1 MSVRNYFSGCE
12 GDQHFKQAKAAKAR
26 HILMSYMYLRK
37 QSGNLLK
44 SRLAQFPDTRFM
56 VDSGAHTLQ
65 VSMDKDPYKN
75 WTMKDFEDYLEAYVK
90 WLVDN
95 RKYYSCAVELD
106 IPSCLNLISGR
117 DEKNDYGYTIV
128 DQWREKM
135 FRPLAK
141 KGIEIIY
148 VWHGGGNGLENWE
161 KICADFSYVGLPGE
175 LSSNK
180 DFNKYISVA
189 RRYTTRIHGFAATK
203 QADFRDWPWFS
214 VDSITWKTCEI
225 YGTLIVWDE
234 NKQKLSVVSDKA
246 KRIFYKRAITALGFN
261 AKSIINDS
269 DYKEVTRFAARSMAA
284 MEEFYKKRYA
294 HRIFYYELR
303 LPPPHLIDK
312 WNSGKLRRTWEKFTP
327 SKNFQQHRE
336 GMTDTA
342 IRHALKGI
350 SAVQNWDVHTITTQG
365 PPRDFLNTYFPGFL
379 SPNLG
384 DHREFKAE
392 LSMLTAPA
400 SPPPMTRTRE
410 DLATTSLPRQ
420 REQESEEDQ
429 ILALL
434 SEPESLYTLADVQ

>member
-161 KICADFSYVGLPGE
+161 KICADFSYVGLPGNFPATRT
-175 LSSNK
+175 LTS
-180 DFNKYISVA
+180 ISV
-189 RRYTTRIHGFAATK
+189 
-203 QADFRDWPWFS
+203 
-214 VDSITWKTCEI
+214 
-225 YGTLIVWDE
+225 
-234 NKQKLSVVSDKA
+234 
-246 KRIFYKRAITALGFN
+246 
-261 AKSIINDS
+261 
-269 DYKEVTRFAARSMAA
+269 
-284 MEEFYKKRYA
+284 
-294 HRIFYYELR
+294 
-303 LPPPHLIDK
+303 
-312 WNSGKLRRTWEKFTP
+312 
-327 SKNFQQHRE
+327 
-336 GMTDTA
+336 
-342 IRHALKGI
+342 
-350 SAVQNWDVHTITTQG
+350 
-365 PPRDFLNTYFPGFL
+365 
-379 SPNLG
+379 
-384 DHREFKAE
+384 
-392 LSMLTAPA
+392 
-400 SPPPMTRTRE
+400 
-410 DLATTSLPRQ
+410 
-420 REQESEEDQ
+420 
-429 ILALL
+429 
-434 SEPESLYTLADVQ
+434 